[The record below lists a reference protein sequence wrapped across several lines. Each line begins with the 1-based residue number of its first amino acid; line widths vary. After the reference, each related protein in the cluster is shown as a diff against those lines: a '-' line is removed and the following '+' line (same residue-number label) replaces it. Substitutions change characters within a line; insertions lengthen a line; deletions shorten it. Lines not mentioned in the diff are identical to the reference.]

1 MLTKKSKSVVSL
13 AGLNAK
19 PLMAF
24 AGVALCVVAGVTS
37 ALKLDHLSR
46 EALASR
52 NNQAIES
59 IVSAVPFEQPG
70 VVVVGSGALSDAPRW
85 QRNAAT
91 FPANDRAPRM
101 AVIVVDSGWGMA
113 PALKALQIPAPLTFA
128 IAPTADS
135 ASKTAL
141 AARKAGRETLLLLP
155 MQSEN
160 RFDTSPNPIAIN
172 TPENELMRRLNWNFS
187 QIDGYVGVMNQ
198 FGEAVTRDAPTMRAV
213 LEIIQSK
220 GLSFIDT
227 RAHSESIAS
236 AVARR
241 MGIPAGDRNISVQ
254 PGANAEEL
262 RAELTQ
268 ALRHAEKWGTAI
280 ITVPA
285 EHRIV
290 KALEAWTA
298 TLKSDVKIAPV
309 SAVIKRLRS
318 GRG

>member
-1 MLTKKSKSVVSL
+1 MLIKRPKPVVPR

-24 AGVALCVVAGVTS
+24 AGVALCVIVGVSS
-37 ALKLDHLSR
+37 ALKLDRLSR

-52 NNQAIES
+52 ADQSIETTIS
-59 IVSAVPFEQPG
+59 KMPFESPG
-70 VVVVGSGALSDAPRW
+70 TVVAQNGATSGGSSWL
-85 QRNAAT
+85 RNAAD
-91 FPANDRAPRM
+91 FPADSRSPQLAL
-101 AVIVVDSGWGMA
+101 IVVDSGRGMA
-113 PALKALQIPAPLTFA
+113 PALNALQIPAPLTFA

-135 ASKTAL
+135 ADKTAR
-141 AARKAGRETLLLLP
+141 AARKAGREVLLLLP
-155 MQSEN
+155 MQSES

-172 TPENELMRRLNWNFS
+172 TPENELIRRLNWNFS

-213 LEIIQSK
+213 LEIIQRK

-227 RAHSESIAS
+227 RAHSDSIAS

-241 MGIPAGDRNISVQ
+241 MGIPAGDRNVSVQ
-254 PGANAEEL
+254 PGANVEEL
-262 RAELTQ
+262 YAELAQ
-268 ALRHAEKWGTAI
+268 ALEHAEKWGTAI
-280 ITVPA
+280 VTVPA
-285 EHRIV
+285 ENRIV
-290 KALEAWTA
+290 RALAEWTA
-298 TLKSDVKIAPV
+298 AVQSDVKIAPV